1 MDENG
6 VATVIVDRPS
16 RRITGWTIA
25 VCLLLGLLTPTIF
38 ADDFHAGFEQPDQT
52 AWTVRF
58 KSAQLRLSAHQRTDQ
73 QHVDGQRSEMLTL
86 VSEADGISYQI
97 EHDLPEARLIDELQV
112 AVSVRSNRPGLTSW
126 FRVVFPNEMDPQTR
140 KPLTAFVSGDAYRN
154 NDQWQRLVCAA
165 DSKQLQGRIRELRVK
180 LNRPS
185 LNTDGAYVNRVL
197 LTGQVGVGETQVF
210 LDNLQFG
217 PLVDPRQIQLVQEN
231 DKPASQVE
239 LASFTETDTPAGP
252 AGELRLGRFLV
263 EGRPF
268 FPIIAAQHTES
279 PELLKELGLNV
290 VGIPDYEDQAAL
302 AALREQNLWAMATPP
317 RAVDANGLVIDARD
331 VSVLPFGPETRPI
344 LIWNLGTRVPAS
356 AKDELFAWVD
366 QVQTADRNFDRPI
379 AVEVIGG
386 EERSMSRRVPLLGMS
401 RHVANTTFGYK
412 QKREWF
418 LEKRKLARMG
428 SFEWTWIQTEPAPSL
443 AAMTAQQDGGH
454 PVVIEPEQLRLQV
467 YSAVAAG
474 IKGIGYWKRT
484 PFDDNSPGATERRLA
499 ITQLNLELSLLQPF
513 LATGSVSTP
522 SSFSVD
528 LPSAQSIR
536 RGTIDFRTTS
546 DSLRERDAMLR
557 EQEYQ
562 RQRASRVGGEL
573 EATVISSSEY
583 GKLVLPIWYGT
594 DAQFVPGQMAAR
606 NARIVVAGVDDFSSA
621 WEVSPTKIVPLT
633 GEGRVKRGAGGLEIT
648 LKQFDQTS
656 AIIITRDREL
666 IDAMRRKVAQIAP
679 QSAAVC
685 VALARE
691 KLERVRRIDE
701 ELQSLGASQP
711 DGPQILARSQE
722 YVMMAED
729 ALARGSYQAASEAA
743 GRAMQLQRI
752 LQKAHWN
759 DAVRSLPS
767 PMSSPYT
774 ICYQTLPDHWRL
786 MQRIGQSDF
795 SSQENLLKGGNFED
809 ADTFFAAG
817 GKHEGNDIP
826 GVHAG
831 ADLYPSKQ
839 EGNYSLRL
847 HALPI
852 PQENPPEIM
861 PTSPVIIKTP
871 PVSVKSGQVI
881 HVSGW
886 VRIPNPIQRS
896 LDGVMLFDN
905 IAGPAAALRWTEAGE
920 WKQFFFLREVP
931 ETGPYELTLQLTGLG
946 EVQFDD
952 LRVIAQDQQIVPAPE
967 PTPTESGSPFS
978 YPFKLLEKLPKWNTN
993 PFRR

>member
-1 MDENG
+1 M
-6 VATVIVDRPS
+6 IVDRFRWPII
-16 RRITGWTIA
+16 RWTIA
-25 VCLLLGLLTPTIF
+25 ACLSLGFGI
-38 ADDFHAGFEQPDQT
+38 ASVNAEDFHAGFEDAEQT

-58 KSAQLRLSAHQRTDQ
+58 KSSQLRLTAHLRTDQ
-73 QHVDGQRSEMLTL
+73 QFAAGQRSEALKL
-86 VSEADGISYQI
+86 VSEADGIGYQI
-97 EHDLPEARLIDELQV
+97 EHDVPESRLIDELQ
-112 AVSVRSNRPGLTSW
+112 ATVSVRSNRPGLTLW
-126 FRVVFPNEMDPQTR
+126 YRVVFPNEMHPETR
-140 KPLTAFVSGDAYRN
+140 KPLTAFISGDAYRHHGE
-154 NDQWQRLVCAA
+154 WQELVCQA
-165 DSKQLQGRIRELRVK
+165 DAKQLQARIREWRVQ
-180 LNRPS
+180 LDRPS
-185 LNTDGAYVNRVL
+185 LNTEGAFVNRII
-197 LTGQVGVGETQVF
+197 LTGQAGSGETEIF
-210 LDNLQFG
+210 LDELRFG
-217 PLVDPRQIQLVQEN
+217 PLVSPDQVRLAVGTEKPTGSGESVGNVE
-231 DKPASQVE
+231 PASFSQ
-239 LASFTETDTPAGP
+239 TDGPTGP
-252 AGELRLGRFLV
+252 AVELRLGRLLV

-268 FPIIAAQHTES
+268 FPIIAARHSES

-290 VGIPDYEDQAAL
+290 IGIPDYEDQAAL
-302 AALREQNLWAMATPP
+302 QELRRQNLWAMATPP
-317 RAVDANGLVIDARD
+317 RAVDASGQVIDARD
-331 VSVLPFGPETRPI
+331 VSVLPFGAETRPI
-344 LIWNLGTRVPAS
+344 LMWNLGTRVPAS

-386 EERSMSRRVPLLGMS
+386 EERAMSRRVPLLGMS
-401 RHVANTTFGYK
+401 RHVANTTFSYK
-412 QKREWF
+412 QKRDWF

-443 AAMTAQQDGGH
+443 AAMTKHQGGH
-454 PVVIEPEQLRLQV
+454 AVVMEPEQLRLQV
-467 YSAVAAG
+467 YAAVAAG
-474 IKGIGYWKRT
+474 VKGLGYWKRT
-484 PFDDNSPGATERRLA
+484 PFDDNAPGATERRLA

-513 LATGSVSTP
+513 LATGSVSSP

-528 LPSAQSIR
+528 LPSAQAIR
-536 RGTIDFRTTS
+536 RGTVDFRNTA
-546 DSLRERDAMLR
+546 DSLHERDAMLR

-573 EATVISSSEY
+573 EATVIRSEY
-583 GKLVLPIWYGT
+583 GKLILPIWYGT

-633 GEGRVKRGAGGLEIT
+633 GEGQVKRGAGGLEIT

-656 AIIITRDREL
+656 AIIITSDREL

-679 QSAAVC
+679 QSASVC

-701 ELQSLGASQP
+701 ELRSLGASQP

-729 ALARGSYQAASEAA
+729 ALARGSYQAATEAA

-795 SSQENLLKGGNFED
+795 TSQENLLRGGNFED

-817 GKHEGNDIP
+817 GKHEGNDVP

-852 PQENPPEIM
+852 PQETPPEIM
-861 PTSPVIIKTP
+861 PASPVIIKTP
-871 PVSVKSGQVI
+871 PVSVKSGQVV

-886 VRIPNPIQRS
+886 VRVPNTIQRS
-896 LDGVMLFDN
+896 LDGAMLFDN
-905 IAGPAAALRWTEAGE
+905 IAGPASALRWNDASE
-920 WKQFFFLREVP
+920 WQQFFFLREVP
-931 ETGPYELTLQLTGLG
+931 ETGPYVLTMQLTGLG

-952 LRVIAQDQQIVPAPE
+952 LRIIAQDQQVVPAPE
-967 PTPTESGSPFS
+967 PTPNESDSPFS
-978 YPFKLLEKLPKWNTN
+978 YPLKLLERLPKWNTN